1 MPRRKSSRAKTP
13 LRTESAI
20 NLEDKINAR
29 RSSTKKPKKRSSSR
43 KKAPKASYSTPKKQ
57 KYKASPKQQ
66 GSSAST
72 YAKLTFI
79 VVCLLATLYMVGGKG
94 VREFFT
100 DSKDIVTGKFDGEWG
115 SSDAEAEEYNSA
127 ASRSDSDN
135 LRSDSGLLMI
145 FAPYEVKA
153 GENHFKCLL
162 GIMTYVGIGEEPC
175 RSWLAVQFMMAIFSF
190 FLVVW
195 GKFVYF

>member
-43 KKAPKASYSTPKKQ
+43 KKTPKASYSTPKKP

-66 GSSAST
+66 GTSAST
-72 YAKLTFI
+72 YVKLIFI
-79 VVCLLATLYMVGGKG
+79 VVCLLATLYMVGGEPI
-94 VREFFT
+94 REFFR
-100 DSKDIVTGKFDGEWG
+100 DTGGKIGIGEDDGEWG
-115 SSDAEAEEYNSA
+115 SSEKELDEQNNDDY
-127 ASRSDSDN
+127 
-135 LRSDSGLLMI
+135 RSDSGMLMI
-145 FAPYEVKA
+145 FAPFE
-153 GENHFKCLL
+153 EPNHFKCLL
-162 GIMTYVGIGEEPC
+162 GILTYVGIGEEPC

-190 FLVVW
+190 FLVAW